1 MFCLNVFSGLYTS
14 FARLAGYYLV
24 DSEANI
30 TVELIGSYCLA
41 LLDPVFLCGEI
52 GSVYPGFMLIVA
64 RGLRKSYAKLESGRN
79 LVL

>member
-1 MFCLNVFSGLYTS
+1 MFSLNVFSGQYTS
-14 FARLAGYYLV
+14 FARLPDYYLV
-24 DSEANI
+24 DPEANI
-30 TVELIGSYCLA
+30 TVEFKGSYCLA

-64 RGLRKSYAKLESGRN
+64 RGLGKSYAKLESGTN